1 MDSITLSISTLL
13 KIYNLNVPQNL
24 LPLIMDTI
32 TALKKNDIEK
42 TVFAA
47 NRLISKYCTNLIDSL
62 NIECPDIKTRFDFQK
77 IWYAK
82 KFNLL
87 DESLY
92 SIWSDI
98 DYVASALDC
107 CLDFGEPLR
116 EERIKE
122 TFDCIQRF
130 GEYMSNKY
138 PI

>member
-1 MDSITLSISTLL
+1 MDNITLSINALI
-13 KIYNLNVPQNL
+13 KIYNLNIPRSL
-24 LPLIMDTI
+24 LPIIMDTI

-47 NRLISKYCTNLIDSL
+47 NRLISKCCINFIDAI
-62 NIECPDIKTRFDFQK
+62 NIECPDIKPMFDFQK

-87 DESLY
+87 DETLY

-122 TFDCIQRF
+122 TFVCIQRF